1 MSQLDG
7 ITKVYSLVVINH
19 VSMSLN
25 PIVKA
30 LQKYGSNILNSINQ
44 LENLLEVLSKSSNQY
59 MRLYTTAKDFN
70 ESVGGNFF
78 FQIRIQKC

>member
-25 PIVKA
+25 SNVKA
-30 LQKYGSNILNSINQ
+30 LQKYGSNNINSIKQ
-44 LENLLEVLSKSSNQY
+44 LENLLKLEYKNI
-59 MRLYTTAKDFN
+59 KF
-70 ESVGGNFF
+70 
-78 FQIRIQKC
+78 